1 MIRVW
6 WVLGILLVCV
16 ALVVCLMPMPQMNQP
31 FNFNDK
37 IAHGVGHAGL
47 AMYFSG
53 LVERRRWWK
62 LFAFLLLFGVLIEFA
77 QHYMNVGRDGDVR
90 DVIFNA
96 LGSLTGLLAGH
107 LGVSRWP
114 VWISWMLGK
123 RAVP

>member
-1 MIRVW
+1 MTRVW
-6 WVLGILLVCV
+6 WALGFLLVCM
-16 ALVVCLMPMPQMNQP
+16 ALVVCLMPMPQVDQP
-31 FNFNDK
+31 FTFNDK
-37 IAHGVGHAGL
+37 IAHGLGHAGL

-62 LFAFLLLFGVLIEFA
+62 LFTFLLLFGVLIEFA
-77 QHYMNVGRDGDVR
+77 QHYMEVGRDGDVR

-96 LGSLTGLLAGH
+96 LGSVIGLLAGY

-114 VWISWMLGK
+114 VWIGWMLGK